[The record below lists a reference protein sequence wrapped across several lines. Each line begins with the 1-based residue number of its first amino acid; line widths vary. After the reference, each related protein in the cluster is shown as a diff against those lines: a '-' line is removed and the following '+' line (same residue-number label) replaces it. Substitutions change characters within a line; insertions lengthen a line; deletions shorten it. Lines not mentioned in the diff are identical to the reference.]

1 MKGNKCL
8 RFGVGSFAGLIASV
22 ALIAAAP
29 ALAQDDN
36 PASGQSAS
44 KNGQKYPE
52 IIEEIV
58 TIGTPGGSGVQKQE
72 ASFAVNTIDPVDI
85 AKFSPKSTADL
96 FKSIPGVWAESSGGV
111 SGANIDV
118 RGLPG
123 GGDAPF
129 VTLAIN
135 GSPIYGTE
143 MLSFMEQSTLF
154 RIDETIES
162 VQALR
167 GGPNAVFGKGEP
179 GVTVNFNLKRGH
191 DLTEGRVKYT
201 TSDYGLQRLDGVMSG
216 ALTDNLYYMIGG
228 YTSSAP
234 GIRDPQFTA
243 EEGKQFT
250 INLTREFDNGQI
262 DVFARATNDHGQWL
276 LPFALNTGNDLGT
289 FSPLGNS
296 TRLWEIQVDP
306 DGNSKVFDF
315 GKGRG
320 WDGVVAGGS
329 AEFDFGDGWTF
340 RDQFTLTSGNAD
352 TYGFVPSGGPVTVA
366 DLSAVLGGLDIA
378 TESGRT
384 LSGSDW
390 AQTYGHWVVQK
401 DIDAKINDI
410 SIKKQFGDHDL
421 TFGFYQASWSS
432 NDWWSLGNPIAIQN
446 IKNGEPIVSV
456 DNTDPNNPVITPVTP
471 ADIAAAGGDAGF
483 AYGLQSAGDARTR
496 AFYLADSWYVTDQ
509 LRIDGGIRS
518 ESIDLNY
525 VADTGAGYPDGSND
539 VIANPND
546 SEVAWTLAGNYD
558 LNDSLGFYA
567 RYSDGYLF
575 PHFDK
580 LREGNEAV
588 NGVKQLEAGVKYNGG
603 WMTAYATAYHNT
615 NDNFSSTVGAVIP
628 NEAFQTRA
636 NGIEGD
642 LTFNFGG
649 QFTVSLIT
657 TLQNAEIT
665 KSTTASNEGNKV
677 LRQPDFQARIA
688 PAYDFDVGQFHGTVY
703 GAYTM
708 VGERYGDNANSVKLP
723 SFNKLDLGVM
733 LNLDS
738 GFFFQLHGDNLNNS
752 HGITE
757 GDPRN
762 PSAPNGRPILG
773 RSINFSVGYDFGE

>member
-1 MKGNKCL
+1 MKESKHL
-8 RFGVGSFAGLIASV
+8 RFGVGSFTWLIASA
-22 ALIAAAP
+22 ALLAAAP
-29 ALAQDDN
+29 ALAQNTQQATGKKD
-36 PASGQSAS
+36 AKA
-44 KNGQKYPE
+44 PE
-52 IIEEIV
+52 VMEEIV
-58 TIGTPGGSGVQKQE
+58 TIGTPGGTGVRRQE
-72 ASFAVNTIDPVDI
+72 ASFAVNTIDPVEI

-154 RIDETIES
+154 RIDETIQS
-162 VQALR
+162 VEALR

-191 DLTEGRVKYT
+191 EDTEGRVKYT
-201 TSDYGLQRLDGVMSG
+201 TSDYGLQRLDGVLSG
-216 ALTDNLYYMIGG
+216 ELTDRLYYMVGG
-228 YTSSAP
+228 YVSSAP

-250 INLTREFDNGQI
+250 INLTREFDNGE
-262 DVFARATNDHGQWL
+262 VNLFVRATDDHGQWL
-276 LPFALNTGNDLGT
+276 LPFALNSGNDLGD
-289 FSPLGNS
+289 FAQLGNA
-296 TRLWEIQVDP
+296 TRLRQIQINPAGDT
-306 DGNSKVFDF
+306 KVFDF
-315 GKGRG
+315 SKGRG
-320 WDGVVAGGS
+320 WNGIVSGGS

-340 RDQFTLTSGNAD
+340 RDQFTLTTGSAD
-352 TYGFVPSGGPVTVA
+352 TYGFVPAGAPVTVA
-366 DLSAVLGGLDIA
+366 DLQTVLGGFDVM
-378 TESGRT
+378 TENSGTT

-390 AQTYGHWVVQK
+390 AQTYGHWVVKK
-401 DIDAKINDI
+401 DLDAKINDI
-410 SIKKQFGDHDL
+410 SLKKQFGDHDL

-432 NDWWSLGNPIAIQN
+432 DDWWSLGNPIAVQN
-446 IKNGEPIVSV
+446 IKNGEPLVYV
-456 DNTDPNNPVITPVTP
+456 DDTDPNNIAILPVTP
-471 ADIAAAGGDAGF
+471 ADIAAAGGNAGF
-483 AYGLQSAGDARTR
+483 AYGLQSSGDARTR

-509 LRIDGGIRS
+509 LRLDGGIRR

-525 VADTGAGYPDGSND
+525 TLDSGPGYPDGTND
-539 VIANPND
+539 GIQSPSD
-546 SEVAWTLAGNYD
+546 DEIAWTLAGNYD
-558 LNDSLGFYA
+558 INDGLAVYA

-575 PHFDK
+575 PHFDD
-580 LREGNEAV
+580 LREGNDNV
-588 NGVKQLEAGVKYNGG
+588 NSVKQLEAGVKYTGD

-615 NDNFSSTVGAVIP
+615 NDTFSSTVGAVIP
-628 NEAFQTRA
+628 NESFQTRA

-649 QFTVSLIT
+649 QFSVNVIT

-665 KSTTASNEGNKV
+665 KSTTAANEGNRV
-677 LRQPDFQARIA
+677 LRQPDFQARIS
-688 PAYDFDVGQFHGTVY
+688 PSYDFDIGGLHGTVY

-708 VGERYGDNANSVKLP
+708 VGNRYADNANTTKLS
-723 SFNKLDLGVM
+723 SFNKFDLGV
-733 LNLDS
+733 LLEHDS

-752 HGITE
+752 HGLTE

-762 PSAPNGRPILG
+762 PTAPNGRPILG
-773 RSINFSVGYDFGE
+773 RSINVSVGYDFGD